1 MADDVS
7 ELRRKV
13 ALSCRILAMKGLVR
27 ETTGHV
33 SARIPGTSEM
43 VIRGRGNAESG
54 LLFTREEDVLR
65 CDFDGSGIADDAPVG
80 KPQELPIHGEIYKA
94 RPEAM
99 CVVHAHPPGALLC
112 GITGIE
118 LRPIFLAYDP
128 SAARFGLDGVPVFPR
143 SMTLT
148 RPDEVAPMLAVMG
161 DKTYCLM
168 RGHGI
173 TVYGRGVE
181 EATVRAIKL
190 ETLARINWHAAQH
203 GGAPD
208 VPAEDL
214 KVVSDRA
221 RAGRG
226 RQRDSVQPV
235 WDYYV
240 QLLAQHGGLVEDPIL
255 GIDV

>member
-1 MADDVS
+1 MADDVT
-7 ELRRKV
+7 ELRKKV

-33 SARIPGTSEM
+33 SARIPGTAEM
-43 VIRGRGNAESG
+43 FIRGRGNGESG

-65 CDFDGSGIADDAPVG
+65 VDFDGSGIPADAPVG
-80 KPQELPIHGEIYKA
+80 NPQELPIHGEIYKA

-112 GITGIE
+112 GITGVE

-128 SAARFGLDGVPVFPR
+128 SAARFGFDGVPVFPR

-148 RPDEVAPMLAVMG
+148 RPEEVWPMLEVMG
-161 DKTYCLM
+161 EKTYCLM

-173 TVYGRGVE
+173 TVYGRSVE

-190 ETLARINWHAAQH
+190 ETLARVNWQAAQR

-208 VPAEDL
+208 VAAEDVAL
-214 KVVSDRA
+214 ANSRE
-221 RAGRG
+221 GRG
-226 RQRDSVQPV
+226 GHQRDSVQPV
-235 WDYYV
+235 WSYYV
-240 QLLAQHGGLVEDPIL
+240 QLLEQHGGLVDGPIL

>member
-1 MADDVS
+1 MADEAT

-33 SARIPGTSEM
+33 SARIPDTNEM
-43 VIRGRGNAESG
+43 LIRGRGNGESG

-65 CDFDGSGIADDAPVG
+65 CDFDGSGIADNAAVG
-80 KPQELPIHGEIYKA
+80 TPQELPIHGEIYKA

-128 SAARFGLDGVPVFPR
+128 SAARFGFDGVPVFPR

-148 RPDEVAPMLAVMG
+148 RPDEVWPMLEVMG

-173 TVYGRGVE
+173 TVYGRSVE

-190 ETLARINWHAAQH
+190 ETLARINWAAAQR

-208 VPAEDL
+208 VPAADVEL
-214 KVVSDRA
+214 VNSRTSRA
-221 RAGRG
+221 S
-226 RQRDSVQPV
+226 RDSVQPV
-235 WDYYV
+235 WNYYV
-240 QLLAQHGGLVEDPIL
+240 QLLERPGALVGDPIL